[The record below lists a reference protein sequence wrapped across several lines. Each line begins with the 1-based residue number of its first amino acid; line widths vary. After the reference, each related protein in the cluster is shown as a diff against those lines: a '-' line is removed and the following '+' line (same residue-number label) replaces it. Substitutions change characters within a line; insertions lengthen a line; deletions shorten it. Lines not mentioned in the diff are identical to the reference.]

1 MKKHGILS
9 LSLSMMLGGSLLYGC
24 APYPASVSQP
34 TNNQFNSN
42 DPYISQA
49 QLAMA
54 SYQEV
59 DASFA
64 DSQTIASQNFAT
76 QQVDGAANADT
87 SMNTTTTLE
96 NTNVGTSTGTTVSGS
111 ADVNGDGFIDSTD
124 AAATAT
130 ANAAANAAASTSAK
144 ATTDVNG
151 DGVVDDNDIDTSLI
165 GQVGGNLN
173 TGVNTGSGLNQPN
186 IISGIDTSLNSGL
199 GVDITNGV
207 NTTTG
212 MAQAATQLSS
222 QIDTMMTTQI
232 SSLNTYGSS
241 IDLFNRASAGFS
253 NQILAA
259 EGVELDSAGKLSIN
273 TNRLMADIRADLR
286 GDAELMNTSLDM
298 NGQLN
303 GTANS
308 NLRLNQLS
316 VLGYSGTSSN
326 VLAQANADGTTS
338 EHVLFNFKNLDADV
352 QNRVRVTSNMRGQV
366 TNELNLRLDSLAKG
380 FTRTGLREISRD
392 SNGNTQLTS
401 EVSMKLHNGS
411 QIDMSEKR
419 FVNAN
424 GSGTGFGTFNIVT
437 ASGQTYS
444 GSMRT
449 VAAADGKLMM
459 IFEPTDTNYG
469 RLMLQETSS
478 AQANLALYNSQGNLA
493 GTTQFDL
500 EAALDAMTETKA

>member
-24 APYPASVSQP
+24 APYPASVNQP
-34 TNNQFNSN
+34 SNNQFNSN

-76 QQVDGAANADT
+76 QQADGAVNADT
-87 SMNTTTTLE
+87 STSTTTTLE

-111 ADVNGDGFIDSTD
+111 ADVNGG
-124 AAATAT
+124 
-130 ANAAANAAASTSAK
+130 
-144 ATTDVNG
+144 
-151 DGVVDDNDIDTSLI
+151 GVIDDNDIDTSLI

-173 TGVNTGSGLNQPN
+173 TGVNNGSGLNQPN

-199 GVDITNGV
+199 GVDITNNV
-207 NTTTG
+207 NNSTS
-212 MAQAATQLSS
+212 MAQTAAQLSA

-259 EGVELDSAGKLSIN
+259 EGVELDNAGKLSIN

-392 SNGNTQLTS
+392 TNGNTQLTS

-411 QIDMSEKR
+411 QIEMSEKR
-419 FVNAN
+419 FVTTN
-424 GSGTGFGTFNIVT
+424 GSGTGFGTFSIVT

-478 AQANLALYNSQGNLA
+478 AQANLALYNSQGNLT